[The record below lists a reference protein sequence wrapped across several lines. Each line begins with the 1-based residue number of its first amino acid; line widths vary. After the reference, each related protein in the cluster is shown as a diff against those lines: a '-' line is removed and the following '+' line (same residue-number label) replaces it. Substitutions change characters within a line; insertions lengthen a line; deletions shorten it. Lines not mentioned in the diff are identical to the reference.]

1 MFPRLYAIL
10 DPSKLKGIS
19 ELDAARRLLEAGVK
33 LIQYRDKHASSRKLC
48 ITAMRLAEI
57 VNDAGGKLIVND
69 RLDITLL
76 AKASGIHVGQEDMP
90 VESAR
95 LLLGETAIIGLS
107 THTLR
112 QVEKGEKTSANYL
125 AFGPVFPTSS
135 KEKPN
140 GVVGLKRMEKALEV
154 TTKPLVAIG
163 GITLEN
169 ATEVLAAGADSVA
182 VIQDLIGVE
191 DIGERAGRYLQT
203 LEFLK

>member
-10 DPSKLKGIS
+10 DPSKLKSIS

-33 LIQYRDKHASSRKLC
+33 LIQYRDKHASSRKLF

-57 VNDAGGKLIVND
+57 VNDAGGKLIVNN

-95 LLLGETAIIGLS
+95 SLLGETAMIGLS

-112 QVEKGEKTSANYL
+112 QVEEGEKTSANYL
-125 AFGPVFPTSS
+125 AFGPIFPTSS
-135 KEKPN
+135 KEKPD
-140 GVVGLKRMEKALEV
+140 GVVGLKGMEKVLEV

-191 DIGERAGRYLQT
+191 DIGKRAGRYLQT
-203 LEFLK
+203 LESVR